1 MAPRPALIDVQA
13 LDLER
18 DALLVRRAELPERE
32 TLRGLAARAV
42 ELDQGHAQCLE
53 ERAAVNRQER
63 DWANQVE
70 DLAVKAQELE
80 DKLYSGTV
88 KATKELEALQEE
100 VRGTRERQSEFESSQ
115 METLEEIDRL
125 DAEAVDNR
133 KAREQVDT
141 DVSTTQEALAQAEAL
156 IDGELAVLADRCE
169 LHRQDVPPT
178 ILTEYDR
185 LRGKER
191 LGGRAAAE
199 LEGGTCGA
207 CRVRLPVIEYNRI
220 RNEADDV
227 LAHCPRC
234 SRVLIRLRPEVGS
247 IEGAP

>member
-1 MAPRPALIDVQA
+1 MPPRIALLDVQA

-18 DALLVRRAELPERE
+18 DALLARRAALPERQ
-32 TLRGLAARAV
+32 TLRDLAARAT
-42 ELDQGHAQCLE
+42 ELDQAHARCLQ
-53 ERAAVNRQER
+53 ERGAVNRQER

-100 VRGTRERQSEFESSQ
+100 VRGTRERQGEFESSQ

-125 DAEAVDNR
+125 DAEGVDNR

-141 DVSTTQEALAQAEAL
+141 DASATRDGLARAEVL
-156 IDGELAVLADRCE
+156 IDEELGVLAGRCE
-169 LHRQDVPPT
+169 HHRQDVPST
-178 ILTEYDR
+178 ILVEYDR

-199 LEGGTCGA
+199 LAGGTCGA

-220 RNEADDV
+220 RNEPDDV

-234 SRVLIRLRPEVGS
+234 SRVLIRMQPGAGTAEEVT
-247 IEGAP
+247 